1 MRQTAKEHTEQNI
14 SAIPGR
20 LYEAEHFC
28 YSEWVVPR
36 MLIQSKDF
44 LAGYNISTIP
54 RKLCRAE
61 IFLLFCLFL
70 NQDKCYPKSK

>member
-1 MRQTAKEHTEQNI
+1 MRVTAKEHTEQI
-14 SAIPGR
+14 SAIPSR
-20 LYEAEHFC
+20 LYKVEHFC
-28 YSEWVVPR
+28 YSTWVVLR

-44 LAGYNISTIP
+44 LTAYNISTIP
-54 RKLCRAE
+54 RKLCRAD